1 MEKQCPMCAPCLINR
16 ILWTF
21 VNPMQSKGR
30 LEISLFIWKQYF
42 FLLETYGQYS
52 FAQNREHNL
61 INTPLFDE
69 NGTCIQGLDGY
80 QDSRAA
86 K

>member
-1 MEKQCPMCAPCLINR
+1 
-16 ILWTF
+16 
-21 VNPMQSKGR
+21 MQSKER

-42 FLLETYGQYS
+42 FLLETLRLYS
-52 FAQNREHNL
+52 FAQNREHSL
-61 INTPLFDE
+61 INIPLFDE

-80 QDSRAA
+80 QESRAA

>member
-1 MEKQCPMCAPCLINR
+1 
-16 ILWTF
+16 
-21 VNPMQSKGR
+21 MQSKER

-42 FLLETYGQYS
+42 FLLETLRLYS

-61 INTPLFDE
+61 INIPLFDE

-80 QDSRAA
+80 
-86 K
+86 

>member
-1 MEKQCPMCAPCLINR
+1 
-16 ILWTF
+16 
-21 VNPMQSKGR
+21 MQSKER

-42 FLLETYGQYS
+42 FLLETLGLYS

-61 INTPLFDE
+61 INIPLFDE

-80 QDSRAA
+80 
-86 K
+86 

>member
-1 MEKQCPMCAPCLINR
+1 
-16 ILWTF
+16 
-21 VNPMQSKGR
+21 MQSKGR

>member
-1 MEKQCPMCAPCLINR
+1 MPYMCPMPHKQYTMNICESYA
-16 ILWTF
+16 
-21 VNPMQSKGR
+21 KER

-42 FLLETYGQYS
+42 FLLETLGLYS

-69 NGTCIQGLDGY
+69 NGACIQGLDGY
-80 QDSRAA
+80 QDTAA